1 MFVCRLCY
9 VVWCC
14 CNFPKHLPTVLFM
27 FEIVLGVFLLVSTLR
42 KPSVETSLPE
52 ISSCLQSLHTTSAQ
66 ISSILGFFPSHIFT
80 VSFKVSFACTL
91 MLTPEHILSQTHL
104 REILH
109 EAGNVLCTYCIFEKG
124 QIISRRFFFFKSIS
138 VLINVVICPL
148 NKS

>member
-1 MFVCRLCY
+1 MSCSCADSVI

-27 FEIVLGVFLLVSTLR
+27 FEILLGVFLLVSTLR

-80 VSFKVSFACTL
+80 VSFKVSFAEETFAFAEDVLAWASKCIWCSRQNIFCL
-91 MLTPEHILSQTHL
+91 RLILEKYFMKQ
-104 REILH
+104 
-109 EAGNVLCTYCIFEKG
+109 GMYCVRTVYLKKDKLYLG
-124 QIISRRFFFFKSIS
+124 DFF
-138 VLINVVICPL
+138 L
-148 NKS
+148 